1 MLFDAGLDAA
11 IGTDPDYISSA
22 IGRFFLR
29 KLFRLNIGPDDTLA
43 SKLNALVFQAAD
55 VHKVIVSHLHFDHI
69 GYIKEVPQAEFLI
82 SGEEWTQLSGPH
94 PEIKFILREHIEVPG
109 ANWRQ
114 IEFTPSDDPFFAPF
128 GGWYDVMEDGT
139 IILLPTS
146 GHMPGS
152 MSFLARTGDLPLILL
167 VGDLIYDVEFLMKDK
182 IPEPVTERNC
192 WRPAPRCGC

>member
-1 MLFDAGLDAA
+1 MLFDAGLDPV

-69 GYIKEVPQAEFLI
+69 GYIKEVPQAEFLV

-128 GGWYDVMEDGT
+128 GAWYAVY
-139 IILLPTS
+139 
-146 GHMPGS
+146 GS
-152 MSFLARTGDLPLILL
+152 PHNYFTTDLGPYARVHVFISYEQATCPCFYSSAI
-167 VGDLIYDVEFLMKDK
+167 
-182 IPEPVTERNC
+182 
-192 WRPAPRCGC
+192 